1 MSFEKEQQTN
11 IFGNF
16 IIFTSVFARIHCL
29 TYYLIKSKEAEEGP
43 SIAII

>member
-11 IFGNF
+11 VFGNF
-16 IIFTSVFARIHCL
+16 IIFTSVFACIHCL
-29 TYYLIKSKEAEEGP
+29 TYYRIKSNEAEGGL